1 MKELSKANRWG
12 FDYEIRMW
20 EELDFYPEDNVELM
34 KIVSREVT

>member
-12 FDYEIRMW
+12 DYEIRMW

-34 KIVSREVT
+34 KIVRREVT